1 MIMKR
6 VHIIKLFFLLM
17 SIPAWAQNDEIKME
31 QKMPTEEMQILEVTR
46 QLTLWMIER
55 NTVDMNKTVDEKFTL
70 THITGYVQ
78 QKDEWFAEIEKESMK
93 YYSVKEVKHSV
104 TINGDR
110 ATFMNQNLLDARI
123 WGSRNTWR
131 LQQNM
136 QLEKRNGKWIILNS
150 VAKTF

>member
-1 MIMKR
+1 MMKR
-6 VHIIKLFFLLM
+6 VNIIQLFFLLS
-17 SIPAWAQNDEIKME
+17 SIAAWAQNDKIKME

-55 NTVDMNKTVDEKFTL
+55 NTVDMNKIVDENFTL

-78 QKDEWFAEIEKESMK
+78 QKDEWFAEIENESMK
-93 YYSVKEVKHSV
+93 YYSAKEVKHSV

-110 ATFMNQNLLDARI
+110 ATFMNKNLLDARI

-136 QLEKRNGKWIILNS
+136 QLQKRNGKWIILNS